1 MARGLRGLR
10 GWGFVCTAAL
20 SALVFTASGEA
31 ATAGETISPAT
42 DIEPA
47 ARRPV
52 YLTSAESRHPPL
64 LVYPARTDTA
74 KPLVVFLHGMCDAPE
89 KECPSFAGD
98 ATRNRVLLCPRA
110 NLRCD
115 GGGTIWSGRGEVRAA
130 LLDSFLDRATRALPA
145 VIDRSQK
152 PTLIGF
158 SLGAFVALD
167 VVQRSPGTYKNLIL
181 LGARVEPDAR
191 LLRESGVE
199 SVLFGA
205 GDHDMTKQHMA
216 GVAARLATKG
226 IRSRFVGMGDVG
238 HWFARDMDAWLTDAF
253 AWLELPPAPATKS

>member
-1 MARGLRGLR
+1 MARGVR
-10 GWGFVCTAAL
+10 GWGFVCAAAL
-20 SALVFTASGEA
+20 SVVAVASSGEA
-31 ATAGETISPAT
+31 ATAGETVSPAT
-42 DIEPA
+42 DVEPA
-47 ARRPV
+47 ARLPV
-52 YLTSAESRHPPL
+52 YVTSAESKHPPL
-64 LVYPARTDTA
+64 LVYPASTGKA

-89 KECPSFAGD
+89 NECPSFAGD
-98 ATRNRVLLCPRA
+98 ATRNRVVLCPRA

-115 GGGTIWSGRGEVRAA
+115 GGGTIWSGRGEVRVA

-145 VIDRSQK
+145 AIDRSQK

-167 VVQRSPGTYKNLIL
+167 VAQRSPGTYKNLIL
-181 LGARVEPDAR
+181 LGAKVEPDAR
-191 LLRESGVE
+191 LLLESGVE
-199 SVLFGA
+199 SVLLGT
-205 GDHDMTKQHMA
+205 GDRDLMKHHME

-253 AWLELPPAPATKS
+253 TWLELPPAPATKS